1 MYLIQVFAGGVQPN
15 LTFTDNGL
23 ELNEKEVWS
32 WALLGSISLCF
43 EEFLEYDKSR
53 RNSQNKTMPQV
64 RITRWFSIFGR
75 YLEVPAMPDEV
86 GSHEGNGVAGK
97 TVCNIFSCSRIET
110 SRHFAT
116 VELLTKTQK
125 ATSSPLGVVVSDSHT
140 WTSSRVTQ
148 QRSTD
153 LLVNA
158 KRYRMPIHLQ

>member
-1 MYLIQVFAGGVQPN
+1 MYFIQVFAGGVQPN

-23 ELNEKEVWS
+23 ELKEKRSWS
-32 WALLGSISLCF
+32 WALLGSISLCY
-43 EEFLEYDKSR
+43 EVFLEYDKSR

-75 YLEVPAMPDEV
+75 YLEVQAMPDEV
-86 GSHEGNGVAGK
+86 GSHKGNGVAGR
-97 TVCNIFSCSRIET
+97 TVCTIFSCARIET

-140 WTSSRVTQ
+140 RTGSRVTRQ
-148 QRSTD
+148 QITNA
-153 LLVNA
+153 LVNA